1 VQKMPGMIQSKY
13 TKTGMKS
20 ASLAPIVPLNDETRA
35 MLDYASS
42 PDGRAKIEKGRQEIR
57 DGKGIIVTA
66 GYFEDLNQRISERT
80 TRTRGS

>member
-1 VQKMPGMIQSKY
+1 MLIDDDTPAV
-13 TKTGMKS
+13 
-20 ASLAPIVPLNDETRA
+20 
-35 MLDYASS
+35 LDYASTRE
-42 PDGRAKIEKGRQEIR
+42 GCAKIEKGRQEIR

>member
-1 VQKMPGMIQSKY
+1 M
-13 TKTGMKS
+13 KTGLKS

-57 DGKGIIVTA
+57 EGKGIVGSA
-66 GYFEDLNQRISERT
+66 NYFAELNRRISERAA
-80 TRTRGS
+80 RTRGA

>member
-1 VQKMPGMIQSKY
+1 
-13 TKTGMKS
+13 
-20 ASLAPIVPLNDETRA
+20 

>member
-1 VQKMPGMIQSKY
+1 M
-13 TKTGMKS
+13 KTGMKS

-57 DGKGIIVTA
+57 EGKGIVGSA
-66 GYFEDLNQRISERT
+66 GYFAELNRRISERT
-80 TRTRGS
+80 ARTRRA

>member
-1 VQKMPGMIQSKY
+1 M
-13 TKTGMKS
+13 KTGMKS

-57 DGKGIIVTA
+57 EGKGIVGSA
-66 GYFEDLNQRISERT
+66 SYFAELNRRISERAA
-80 TRTRGS
+80 RTRGA